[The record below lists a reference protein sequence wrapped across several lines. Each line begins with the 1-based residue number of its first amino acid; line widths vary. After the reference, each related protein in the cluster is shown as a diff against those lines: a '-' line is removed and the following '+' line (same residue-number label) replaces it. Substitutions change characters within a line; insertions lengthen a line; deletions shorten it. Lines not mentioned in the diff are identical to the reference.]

1 VISVD
6 GQCVKTVIMNVIARG
21 QCALAPKKKLGATY
35 FENSNLNWLVYG
47 NQRLVYGNQ
56 RLVLE

>member
-1 VISVD
+1 MCI
-6 GQCVKTVIMNVIARG
+6 GA
-21 QCALAPKKKLGATY
+21 KKKLGATY

>member
-1 VISVD
+1 MCI
-6 GQCVKTVIMNVIARG
+6 GA
-21 QCALAPKKKLGATY
+21 KKRLGATY
-35 FENSNLNWLVYG
+35 FEISNLNWLVYG